1 VAGRSQ
7 PSSTPSHAPTARGG
21 PQPPAGARLNPTC
34 GPEAPTPR
42 AADREAPATA
52 RAQVSVHHH
61 HDRACT
67 YVLNHEARVRKLP
80 RTSAS
85 KLDAMVADVPN
96 RASMVQR
103 RPGPGR
109 GCPSPPPRPRTAQPR
124 LATGRLRPIQRG
136 VRLLQ
141 QLLGRGLLPGRR
153 PPSPGAP
160 RQHAT
165 RSASGMTSPPPPVH
179 DRRPPARSGGAAPAI
194 PARTPRPVA
203 VDIAHG
209 QTAMTGGGALP
220 PHARQRRVAHAVV
233 VDHQRVPLARGGGHR
248 VLGQQPH
255 PPVVEHLV
263 IQSPYPRVTTA
274 VASHEAGHPPRV
286 RRRPPTGEVSPGPG
300 VRAGTPR
307 SGRGLGGRS

>member
-1 VAGRSQ
+1 MAGRSQ
-7 PSSTPSHAPTARGG
+7 PSPTPSHAPTARGG

-34 GPEAPTPR
+34 GPEVPTPSGR
-42 AADREAPATA
+42 G
-52 RAQVSVHHH
+52 SG
-61 HDRACT
+61 
-67 YVLNHEARVRKLP
+67 
-80 RTSAS
+80 SAS
-85 KLDAMVADVPN
+85 HRP
-96 RASMVQR
+96 
-103 RPGPGR
+103 RPGFGP
-109 GCPSPPPRPRTAQPR
+109 PPPPRRPR
-124 LATGRLRPIQRG
+124 LHLRARPRGAGPQAARDISQQAGRGGRQRAEQGIDAPAAAGARAGLSVTLTPSSNRATRFATGRLRPIQRG

-141 QLLGRGLLPGRR
+141 QLLGCGLWPGRR

-220 PHARQRRVAHAVV
+220 PHARQRRVAHAGV

-263 IQSPYPRVTTA
+263 IQSRFQ
-274 VASHEAGHPPRV
+274 E
-286 RRRPPTGEVSPGPG
+286 
-300 VRAGTPR
+300 
-307 SGRGLGGRS
+307 